1 MFISININTMLFVGM
16 NGMNNT
22 YCIVS
27 LLLVV
32 SKYLVQSYGIGQADD
47 FPLVLGPSDSAA
59 SSGSA

>member
-1 MFISININTMLFVGM
+1 MLFVGM

-22 YCIVS
+22 YSIVS
-27 LLLVV
+27 LLLVT